1 VIPFEDLIFQM
12 RRALPILVCA
22 MTLAAASPVAAQVL
36 PNWNVIAEKQEQ
48 LGEKHGFLFG
58 AVEIDNGDT
67 KLYADQVEVLD
78 EEHAVAT
85 GNVVL
90 TQGNNRI
97 AAERAEFNLKTKL
110 GTFYNAWGIANIQPP
125 RPTAPPAG
133 GGIVVPTLTGQDNDV
148 YFFGDKVEKIA
159 YRKYRISN
167 GGFSTC
173 VQPTPR
179 WDLTADTVVL
189 NIDHYTFLKQAI
201 LSVKGVPM
209 LYLPVLYY
217 PTKEDDRATG
227 FLIPTYGSSSVRGQ
241 SLHNAFFWAIN
252 RSQDATF
259 LHDWYSKTGQGFGS
273 EYRYNYG
280 GGSDGTFRLYALN
293 EHEASYVQSDGSV
306 RESPAKES
314 FMLDGGANQML
325 PGHFRARGRI
335 SYFSDIT
342 TNQTFSTNINTAAS
356 NTRSYGANV
365 VGSGRTY
372 SVNGTFERNEYFG
385 TTTSSALTGSSP
397 RVNVMRNERPLF
409 DGSPLYFSVNGEAAH
424 LDRSTKEEDVVIDDR
439 SLSRFDV
446 TPQLRYP
453 FKRWQFMTVNTLFSW
468 RDTFYT
474 RSLDPVTQTV
484 VSDDINRQYFSVSA
498 NVVGPAFTRVWNT
511 PDRQYAEK
519 FKHTIEPFFTAQRTS
534 SIDEFDRIVQIDGTD
549 IIYGGTT
556 NLSYGL
562 NNRLYAKRRAGQIS
576 RAVEIASIEIRQTYY
591 TNPQASR
598 YDPRYSTTLNSQ
610 LPNNFSPIAINGRV
624 APANSLNGSVGV
636 EIDSRYKELRQ
647 LSANASYNWST
658 RLQTSVGWNKRFFI
672 EQLPGFNTTAD
683 LNQAVTLSTNART
696 RDNRY
701 GALYSM
707 NYDVLR
713 STMIQQRTSAFY
725 NAQCCGIAFEYQR
738 YNYGGLSYVVPSD
751 HRFFLS
757 FTLAGLGNF
766 SPFNGALG
774 GVPR

>member
-1 VIPFEDLIFQM
+1 M
-12 RRALPILVCA
+12 RRALPVIVCA
-22 MTLAAASPVAAQVL
+22 MTLAAAASASAQVL

-48 LGEKHGFLFG
+48 IGEKHGFLLG

-67 KLYADQVEVLD
+67 KLWADQVEVLD

-97 AAERAEFNLKTKL
+97 TADRAEFNVKTKL
-110 GTFYNAWGIANIQPP
+110 GTFYNAFGIATIQPP
-125 RPTAPPAG
+125 RPAAPPV
-133 GGIVVPTLTGQDNDV
+133 GGIVVPTMTGQENDV
-148 YFFGDKVEKIA
+148 IFFGDKVEKIA
-159 YRKYRISN
+159 YRKYKITN

-179 WDLTADTVVL
+179 WNLTADTVVL
-189 NIDHYTFLKQAI
+189 NIDHYTFLRQAI

-217 PTKEDDRATG
+217 PTKEEDRATG
-227 FLIPTYGSSSVRGQ
+227 FLIPTYGNSTVRGH

-259 LHDWYSKTGQGFGS
+259 MHDWYSKTGQGFGT

-280 GGSDGTFRLYALN
+280 GGSDGTFHFYSLN
-293 EHEASYVQSDGSV
+293 EHEATYVQSDGTV
-306 RESPAKES
+306 QVLPAKES
-314 FMLDGGANQML
+314 LMIDGGANQML
-325 PGHFRARGRI
+325 PGHMRARGRI
-335 SYFSDIT
+335 NYFSDIV

-365 VGSGRTY
+365 VGSWRNY
-372 SVNGTFERNEYFG
+372 SINGTFDRNEYFG

-397 RVNVMRNERPLF
+397 RVSIMRNERPLF

-424 LDRSTKEEDVVIDDR
+424 LDRSTREDEIVVDDR

-453 FKRWQFMTVNTLFSW
+453 FKRWQFLTVNTVFSW
-468 RDTFYT
+468 RETFYT

-484 VSDDINRQYFSVSA
+484 VSGDLNRQYFSVSA
-498 NVVGPAFTRVWNT
+498 NIVGPVLTRVWNT

-534 SIDEFDRIVQIDGTD
+534 SIDEFNRIVQIDGTD

-556 NLSYGL
+556 NFSYGL
-562 NNRLYAKRRAGQIS
+562 NNRLYAKRRTGQIS
-576 RAVEIASIEIRQTYY
+576 HAVEIASVEIRQTYY
-591 TNPQASR
+591 TNAQASQ

-624 APANSLNGSVGV
+624 APANTISGSVGL
-636 EIDSRYKELRQ
+636 EIDSRYKKLRQ

-658 RLQTSVGWNKRFFI
+658 RIQTSVGWNKRFLI
-672 EQLPGFNTTAD
+672 EQLPGFSTTAD
-683 LNQAVTLSTNART
+683 LNQAVNLSTNART

-713 STMIQQRTSAFY
+713 STMIQQRMSAFY

-766 SPFNGALG
+766 SPFNGALS

>member
-1 VIPFEDLIFQM
+1 VIPFEDLTDLM
-12 RRALPILVCA
+12 RRALPVIVCA
-22 MTLAAASPVAAQVL
+22 ITLAAAAPAGAQIL

-58 AVEIDNGDT
+58 AVEIDDGQT
-67 KLYADQVEVLD
+67 KLFADQVEVLD

-97 AAERAEFNLKTKL
+97 TADRAEFNVKTKL

-133 GGIVVPTLTGQDNDV
+133 GIVVPTMTGQENDV
-148 YFFGDKVEKIA
+148 IFFGDKVEKIG
-159 YRKYRISN
+159 YRKYRITN

-179 WDLTADTVVL
+179 WNLSADTVVL

-217 PTKEDDRATG
+217 PTKEEDRATG
-227 FLIPTYGSSSVRGQ
+227 FLIPTYGSSTVRGQ

-259 LHDWYSKTGQGFGS
+259 MHDWYSKTGQGFGS

-280 GGSDGTFRLYALN
+280 GESDGTFRVYSLN
-293 EHEASYVQSDGSV
+293 EHEASYVTNGQVST
-306 RESPAKES
+306 SPAKES
-314 FMLDGGANQML
+314 FMIDGGANQML
-325 PGHFRARGRI
+325 PGHLRARGRI

-365 VGSGRTY
+365 VGSWRTY
-372 SVNGTFERNEYFG
+372 SLNATVDRNEYFG

-397 RVNVMRNERPLF
+397 RLSILRNERPLF

-424 LDRSTKEEDVVIDDR
+424 LDRSTQQDDIVVDDR

-453 FKRWQFMTVNTLFSW
+453 FKRWQFLTVNTLFSW
-468 RDTFYT
+468 RETFYT

-484 VSDDINRQYFSVSA
+484 VSDDLNRQYFSVSA
-498 NVVGPAFTRVWNT
+498 NVVGPTLTRVWNT
-511 PDRQYAEK
+511 PDSEYADK

-534 SIDEFDRIVQIDGTD
+534 SIDDFNRIVQIDGTD

-562 NNRLYAKRRAGQIS
+562 NNRLYAKRRTGQTS
-576 RAVEIASIEIRQTYY
+576 HAVEIASIEIRQTYY
-591 TNPQASR
+591 TNAQASQ
-598 YDPRYSTTLNSQ
+598 YDPRYTTTLNSQ
-610 LPNNFSPIAINGRV
+610 APNNFSPIAINGRL
-624 APANSLNGSVGV
+624 APANTLNGSVGI
-636 EIDSRYKELRQ
+636 EIDSRYKKLRQ
-647 LSANASYNWST
+647 LSANASYNLAA
-658 RLQTSVGWNKRFFI
+658 RVQTTVGWSKRFLI
-672 EQLPGFNTTAD
+672 EELPGFNTTD
-683 LNQAVTLSTNART
+683 SLSQALTVSANART

-701 GALYSM
+701 GSLYSM

-713 STMIQQRTSAFY
+713 STMIQQRVSAFY

-738 YNYGGLSYVVPSD
+738 YNYGAISYVVPSD

-757 FTLAGLGNF
+757 FSLAGLGNF
-766 SPFNGALG
+766 SPFNGALS